1 MKNTISAS
9 PSFFGPAFPTPLKQ
23 YLGVGEA
30 SRVGRRNELMS
41 LNFGSLFYH
50 SETQQ
55 NLSFGAL
62 VQSVQNQNIC
72 ICYQYQKCSLQ

>member
-30 SRVGRRNELMS
+30 SRVGRRNEL
-41 LNFGSLFYH
+41 LF
-50 SETQQ
+50 
-55 NLSFGAL
+55 
-62 VQSVQNQNIC
+62 
-72 ICYQYQKCSLQ
+72 QKTLRK